1 VIGYEPAFCAADESV
16 GSGKAEVVNPMKRGS
31 IRWRTTAL
39 VIGGSVA
46 SAMLIAAGVA
56 GFGVNRFWRQTGS
69 EVSATGRLVSYQAA
83 PALAAGDRGAAAAV
97 LSSLRA
103 EGAVRDALLY
113 DATGACFAG
122 FHRTATGG
130 CPPQA
135 SGGSRDD
142 SGRLTVRLP
151 VPPNGARVGTLL
163 LTAGPLPLDAA
174 MTIYWRFFRW
184 IVALGL
190 LVGLITAALAHH
202 EVSAPILQIAN
213 IAERIA
219 QTHGFEERIAVA
231 GHGELAVLARSLNTM
246 LEEIGRRDAERAED
260 RRQLEQQ
267 VAECGRVNKELLFA
281 IDKAE
286 EASRLKGEFLAN
298 MSHEIRTPMNGIL
311 GFTQLC
317 LSTAVT
323 EDQRD
328 YLDTVERSAESLMQ
342 LLNDI
347 LDVSK
352 IEAGKVELDR
362 APFSMRDCVESSTRT
377 MFAAAQQKGLELTWD
392 VDPKI
397 PDTLVGDENRIRQV
411 LLNLVGNAIKFTDE
425 GAVRVAVGME
435 PAPDSSLV
443 AHFSV
448 RDTGAGIPEDKR
460 KIIFEPFRQADGS
473 TTRRYGG
480 TGLGLA
486 ISSGLVDIMGGRIWL
501 ESELGRG
508 STFHFT
514 APFTLGAPVIPQ
526 RSVAAANAT
535 ECPPLSILVAE
546 DNVVSQRLVTALLKE
561 RGHSVTLAGTGCE
574 VLDLVEQRAFDLI
587 LMDIQMPEMDGLQA
601 TAEIRYR
608 EEQKGKHIPIVAMT
622 AHAMAGDRERC
633 LDAGMDGYIAKP
645 IHPGELMAL
654 ITGMSA
660 QRIAVTSVQG
670 AP

>member
-1 VIGYEPAFCAADESV
+1 
-16 GSGKAEVVNPMKRGS
+16 
-31 IRWRTTAL
+31 
-39 VIGGSVA
+39 
-46 SAMLIAAGVA
+46 MLIAAGVA
-56 GFGVNRFWRQTGS
+56 GFGVNRFWLQTRGDG
-69 EVSATGRLVSYQAA
+69 AAAGRLASYQAA
-83 PALAAGDRGAAAAV
+83 PALAGGRGATAEA
-97 LSSLRA
+97 LSSLRTGSA
-103 EGAVRDALLY
+103 IRDALLY
-113 DATGACFAG
+113 DSTGACFAA
-122 FHRTATGG
+122 FHRSSQGG
-130 CPPQA
+130 CPQPID
-135 SGGSRDD
+135 GWRDD
-142 SGRLTVRLP
+142 SNRLTIGLP
-151 VPPNGARVGTLL
+151 VPPSGARVGTLL
-163 LTAGPLPLDAA
+163 LTAGPRPFTAA
-174 MTIYWRFFRW
+174 MNIYWRFFPW

-190 LVGLITAALAHH
+190 AAGLIAAALAHRA
-202 EVSAPILQIAN
+202 VSAPILQIAN
-213 IAERIA
+213 IAQRIA

-231 GHGELAVLARSLNTM
+231 GHGEMAVLARSLNTM

-260 RRQLEQQ
+260 RRKLEQQ

-317 LSTAVT
+317 LSTNLT

-352 IEAGKVELDR
+352 IEAGKMELDR
-362 APFSMRDCVESSTRT
+362 APFSVRDCVESSTRT

-392 VDPKI
+392 VDPQI

-411 LLNLVGNAIKFTDE
+411 LLNLLGNAIKFTDE
-425 GAVRVAVGME
+425 GSVRVAVGME

-448 RDTGAGIPEDKR
+448 HDSGPGIPADKR

-526 RSVAAANAT
+526 RTVAPANAM
-535 ECPPLSILVAE
+535 ECAPLSILVAE

-561 RGHSVTLAGTGCE
+561 RGHSVTIAGNGCE
-574 VLDLVEQRAFDLI
+574 VLELVERRAFDLI

-601 TAEIRYR
+601 TAEIRHL
-608 EEQKGKHIPIVAMT
+608 EGHNGKHIPIVAMT

-660 QRIAVTSVQG
+660 QKIAVASVQG
-670 AP
+670 AA